1 MGFGGPIARPGS
13 RPQAR
18 VRHPAAAGG
27 RLPGHQWTSRG
38 RISGFAVADLREL
51 GAYDWRFSSR
61 NVWKVSDASWTTAS
75 VLVMSDRRYAMLLAR
90 YRRYK
95 VLYPDKKP
103 IYYDTRPLW
112 M

>member
-1 MGFGGPIARPGS
+1 
-13 RPQAR
+13 
-18 VRHPAAAGG
+18 
-27 RLPGHQWTSRG
+27 
-38 RISGFAVADLREL
+38 
-51 GAYDWRFSSR
+51 
-61 NVWKVSDASWTTAS
+61 
-75 VLVMSDRRYAMLLAR
+75 MSDRRYATLLAR